1 MGTTVLSVATR
12 AVLEACERLGLD
24 GDALLVSARLDRA
37 DLADADARIPSDKAD
52 QLWAAAAA
60 RSGNPMLAL
69 DAALALPVGAYRVL
83 HYIGAHAP
91 TLGDALERVTRYFP
105 LIDARVAWHLERNSE
120 GVALVMTI
128 PGLASGVP
136 RAPAEY
142 TFAAI
147 LQQTRASTT
156 LSWSPRRVD
165 FEHLAPPEVAARHRQ
180 AFGCPCSHGAERTAL
195 VIDAATWTRPVP
207 RSDPSLL
214 ALLDQHAST
223 LAAEVPREAG
233 LVARLRAWLAER
245 LQAGDPV
252 DIPSAARALGLGA
265 RTLQR
270 RLDGDNTRFATLV
283 DEVRIQTARSLLADR
298 SMALSEIAF
307 LLGFSEQ
314 SAFTRAFKRWTGH
327 TPASARAAP
336 PPATPAPARRLP
348 SRTH

>member
-24 GDALLVSARLDRA
+24 GDALLVSARLTRA
-37 DLADADARIPSDKAD
+37 DLADPDARIPCEKAD

-69 DAALALPVGAYRVL
+69 DAALALPLGAYRVL

-91 TLGDALERVTRYFP
+91 TLGAALERVVRYFP
-105 LIDARVAWHLERNSE
+105 LIDARVAWQVVDEDRE
-120 GVALVMTI
+120 VALVMAI

-147 LQQTRASTT
+147 VQQTRASTGIP
-156 LSWSPRRVD
+156 WSPRRVE
-165 FEHLAPPEVAARHRQ
+165 FEHLAPPEVAARHRR
-180 AFGCPCSHGAERTAL
+180 AFGAPCAYGAERTAL
-195 VIDAATWTRPVP
+195 LIDTQTWARPVA
-207 RSDPSLL
+207 RADPSLL
-214 ALLDQHAST
+214 ALLDQHAGT
-223 LAAEVPREAG
+223 LVASVPHEAG

-245 LQAGDPV
+245 MQAGDAI
-252 DIPSAARALGLGA
+252 DIAQAARALGLGT

-270 RLDGDNTRFATLV
+270 RLDEDGTKFATVV
-283 DEVRIQTARSLLADR
+283 DEVRAETARSLLADR
-298 SMALSEIAF
+298 TIALSEIAF

-314 SAFTRAFKRWTGH
+314 SAFTRAFKRWTGS
-327 TPASARAAP
+327 TPAAARG
-336 PPATPAPARRLP
+336 
-348 SRTH
+348 

>member
-24 GDALLVSARLDRA
+24 GDALLASARLERA
-37 DLADADARIPSDKAD
+37 DLADPDARIPSEKAD
-52 QLWAAAAA
+52 QLWVAAAAKSA
-60 RSGNPMLAL
+60 NPMLAL

-91 TLGDALERVTRYFP
+91 TLGAALERVVRYFP
-105 LIDARVAWHLERNSE
+105 LIDARVAWRIDRDDRDVS
-120 GVALVMTI
+120 LVMVL

-147 LQQTRASTT
+147 VQQTRASTGIP
-156 LSWSPRRVD
+156 WSPRRVE
-165 FEHLAPPEVAARHRQ
+165 FEHHAPPDVAARQRH
-180 AFGCPCSHGAERTAL
+180 AFGSPCEHGAERTAL
-195 VIDAATWTRPVP
+195 VIDGATWARVVP

-214 ALLDQHAST
+214 ALLDQHAGT
-223 LAAEVPREAG
+223 LVAQVPREAG
-233 LVARLRAWLAER
+233 LVARLRGWLGER

-252 DIPSAARALGLGA
+252 DITEAARALGMGA

-270 RLDGDNTRFATLV
+270 RLDEEGKRFVAIV
-283 DEVRIQTARSLLADR
+283 DEVRAQTARSLLADR
-298 SMALSEIAF
+298 TIALSEIAF

-314 SAFTRAFKRWTGH
+314 SAFSRAFKRWTGS
-327 TPASARAAP
+327 TPAAARGAAHGR
-336 PPATPAPARRLP
+336 AV
-348 SRTH
+348 